1 MASSSDR
8 VLSDATR
15 TIAEGIKARYPS
27 PRSALMPLLYLVQAE
42 EGWVSREG
50 LQEVA
55 EILGLTTAEVESVAT
70 FYTML
75 KLQPAGK
82 YVLSICT
89 NVSCALRGGKA
100 LFDQARDILGPGCEG
115 VTDDGQITLH
125 EEECL
130 GACDAAPLVQVNFAN
145 YDRMTPEGLRDLI
158 TGLRRDEVPAPSRGK
173 APRDLRDASRTLAG
187 LGEDSA

>member
-1 MASSSDR
+1 MA
-8 VLSDATR
+8 VLSEATR

-42 EGWVSREG
+42 EGWVSRDG

-75 KLQPAGK
+75 KLQPSGK
-82 YVLSICT
+82 YILSICT
-89 NVSCALRGGKA
+89 NVSCAVRGGKA
-100 LFDQARDILGPGCEG
+100 LFDQAKDELGPGCEG
-115 VTDDGQITLH
+115 MTDDGMITLH

-145 YDRMTPEGLRDLI
+145 YDRVSPDDLRALI
-158 TGLRRDEVPAPSRGK
+158 EALRRDEPPAPSRGV
-173 APRDLRDASRTLAG
+173 APRNLKAASRTLAG
-187 LGEDSA
+187 LGGEDA